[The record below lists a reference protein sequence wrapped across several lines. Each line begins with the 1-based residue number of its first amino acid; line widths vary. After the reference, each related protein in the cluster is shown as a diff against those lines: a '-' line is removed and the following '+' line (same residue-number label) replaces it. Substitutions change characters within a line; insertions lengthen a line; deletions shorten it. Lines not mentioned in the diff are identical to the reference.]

1 MRRLERFSHYTF
13 QDWPDEALLEI
24 AQTFVRPV
32 LSRLE
37 LNMLGSPSL
46 VLELKDE
53 SVPDAL
59 RLTFEGR
66 IYALE
71 IYDEFYSQPYGKNYW
86 KKPHA
91 RQHTFHQIVG
101 QPDAWV
107 QELLADNPDQAV
119 FPPHGPAVGV
129 AVVTFAGN
137 PTTQE
142 LTEARQQALELGLKL
157 EREQWGRQAYY
168 HLFIASNSVMVEI
181 LCAADV
187 LSGNLCEWG

>member
-1 MRRLERFSHYTF
+1 MR
-13 QDWPDEALLEI
+13 PI
-24 AQTFVRPV
+24 

-37 LNMLGSPSL
+37 LNLLESPSL
-46 VLELKDE
+46 ELELQDE

-119 FPPHGPAVGV
+119 FPPHRPAMFDVI
-129 AVVTFAGN
+129 ATFKGS
-137 PTTQE
+137 PTPQE
-142 LTEARQQALELGLKL
+142 LEEAQQQALELQLKF
-157 EREQWGRQAYY
+157 EREQRERPAYY
-168 HLFIASNSVMVEI
+168 HLFIVSDSVMVEI

-187 LSGNLCEWG
+187 LSGNLCEWSWVKRQ